1 MFQLGFHNASSWES
15 AFGRLPRYRV
25 RHESIDSALAEARRV
40 AGIVARQRR
49 GDGRAQAVVVEG
61 RNVIGL
67 PVRI

>member
-1 MFQLGFHNASSWES
+1 MFKLGFHNSISWES

-25 RHESIDSALAEARRV
+25 THDSIESALAEAKRV